1 MKENEKPETEKQNSV
16 EILKRI
22 AVQVEENQKSRPVD
36 KLDIVKD
43 ILGFFAAVALGYG
56 WALLM
61 LLIISF
67 VTLGYLHMRFDRM
80 LVWSGLF
87 TAGIAVLYIIHIV
100 RKYRR

>member
-36 KLDIVKD
+36 KLD